1 VSLANFARVRSTD
14 SDETWRY
21 YGKTDPY
28 FGVLTQDAFRSEN
41 LTAEARARFF
51 QSGDSYVDFVLAT
64 IRDHLTPSFEI
75 RRALDFGCG
84 VGRLTIPLARAS
96 QSVTGVDVS
105 EWVLDEAARNCRA
118 QGITNVKFV
127 PSDDALTAVTQP
139 VDFVHSFIVLQ
150 HIPPV
155 RGEAIF
161 RRLIDIL
168 EDGGVGAVHF
178 TCSWSSQTPL
188 YKRLLAGGYLTVPGL
203 FGIRN
208 VLKGRPF
215 GERLMEMNC
224 YDVTR
229 LMRILHEAGCH
240 RVHVRFTETDTYGQP
255 LYGVI
260 LFFQKT
266 KMDVRAFG

>member
-1 VSLANFARVRSTD
+1 VRSTN
-14 SDETWRY
+14 SDETWRH

-28 FGVLTQDAFRSEN
+28 FGVLTQDDFRSEN
-41 LTAEARARFF
+41 LTPEAKARFF
-51 QSGDSYVDFVLAT
+51 QSGDEYVEYVLTT
-64 IRDHLTPSFEI
+64 IREHLTPSFEI
-75 RRALDFGCG
+75 GRALDFGCG
-84 VGRLTIPLARAS
+84 VGRLTIPLARAARS
-96 QSVTGVDVS
+96 IIGVDVS
-105 EWVLDEAARNCRA
+105 ERALDEAARNCRA
-118 QGITNVKFV
+118 HGISNAKFV
-127 PSDDALTAVTQP
+127 PSDDGLTAVMER

-161 RRLIDIL
+161 RRLIGLL

-188 YKRLLAGGYLTVPGL
+188 YRRVLAGGYLTVPGL

-240 RVHVRFTETDTYGQP
+240 RVHVRFTETETYGQP
-255 LYGVI
+255 FYGVI
-260 LFFQKT
+260 LFFQK
-266 KMDVRAFG
+266 KRMDVRAFG